1 MKSKFCY
8 VLLITLLFLIAGC
21 ATGITDVD
29 KSNDSSQVQEI
40 YATNPESVVIG
51 NGQLQFVEF
60 FSFY

>member
-1 MKSKFCY
+1 MNSKFHY
-8 VLLITLLFLIAGC
+8 VLLITLCFLIVGC
-21 ATGITDVD
+21 SNGITDFE
-29 KSNDSSQVQEI
+29 KSNESSQVQEI